1 MFRFVSI
8 FLICLPSLTMGSEPV
23 SSRLK
28 SFSSDGCSSFP
39 EGTFEQRTLWH
50 NCCVLHDIK
59 YWQGGTHEQRI
70 VADKELE
77 QCVAKVG
84 EPKIAKLMLA
94 GVRVGGGPYWP
105 TSYRWGY
112 GWPYFRNYGPLNEA
126 EKLQVQIQLK
136 KLKINP
142 E

>member
-8 FLICLPSLTMGSEPV
+8 FLICLSSLAMGSELV
-23 SSRLK
+23 SSTLK

-50 NCCVLHDIK
+50 NCCVQHDIK
-59 YWQGGTHEQRI
+59 YWQGGTHEQRLA
-70 VADKELE
+70 ADKDLE

-112 GWPYFRNYGPLNEA
+112 GWPYFQNYGPLSEA

-136 KLKINP
+136 KLKINL